1 MYKLLVLYPYPDDP
15 QAFLDY
21 YRQHHLPLV
30 KQLPGLLASRFGQP
44 QAFGAKPAPYF
55 LIFEAEFA
63 DEQTLA
69 AALSSPQGKAVG
81 ADVANYSPKGATML
95 RLLVES

>member
-30 KQLPGLLASRFGQP
+30 KQLPGLLASRFGQHA
-44 QAFGAKPAPYF
+44 QRQQTVVLAQGVAG
-55 LIFEAEFA
+55 LVFA
-63 DEQTLA
+63 TPSRALLWLA
-69 AALSSPQGKAVG
+69 
-81 ADVANYSPKGATML
+81 M
-95 RLLVES
+95 

>member
-30 KQLPGLLASRFGQP
+30 KQLPGSAGDPDFGQP
-44 QAFGAKPAPYF
+44 PS
-55 LIFEAEFA
+55 IWR
-63 DEQTLA
+63 QTR
-69 AALSSPQGKAVG
+69 AVF
-81 ADVANYSPKGATML
+81 SCF
-95 RLLVES
+95 